1 MFPNWAATQAE
12 NTNVTLGKHIFKAG
26 FDSGFSLKV
35 SDSHINMKPVRWNW
49 LSVSSAVI
57 KHCYGLQKDSC
68 RVLWLTLYFFLC
80 SFFSIF
86 SFNLTTIFVKYSGQ
100 LMAVKLLAFGF
111 NVHFSQK
118 EGFFLV
124 QSPPIMYIWAFYSM
138 LQSFSI
144 RHVLLLAQMVMHW
157 SPKTLNS
164 AFRTTISNI
173 LKMH

>member
-35 SDSHINMKPVRWNW
+35 SDSHINMKPIRWNW

-118 EGFFLV
+118 EGFFSSVTSYNVYMGFLFHATV
-124 QSPPIMYIWAFYSM
+124 F
-138 LQSFSI
+138 
-144 RHVLLLAQMVMHW
+144 
-157 SPKTLNS
+157 LNQTC
-164 AFRTTISNI
+164 FTFGSNGYALESKNSEFCI
-173 LKMH
+173 PYNNI